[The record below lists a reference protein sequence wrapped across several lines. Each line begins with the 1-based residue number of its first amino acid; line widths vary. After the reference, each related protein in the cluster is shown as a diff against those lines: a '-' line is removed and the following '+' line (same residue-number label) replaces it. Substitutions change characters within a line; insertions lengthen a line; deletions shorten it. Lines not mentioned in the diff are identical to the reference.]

1 MYELLL
7 FTGGIY
13 KFDEFKEF
21 IDDIGGLIV
30 EMESFKVSRGMY
42 FLSEEMKV
50 LIIAPEEEKE
60 LIKDFAKKIKVNIE
74 PVLME
79 DKEIEKVILIFEI
92 HKKLQITKNINI
104 ENIIEYLLDN
114 PDFIKIKN
122 CNSENICNENT
133 FDEKIKELLI
143 LMEEMNIIEKIEKE
157 NLIHY
162 QIKR

>member
-21 IDDIGGLIV
+21 IDDIGGLII

-50 LIIAPEEEKE
+50 LIITPEEEKNI
-60 LIKDFAKKIKVNIE
+60 IKEFAKKIKGNIE

-79 DKEIEKVILIFEI
+79 DKESEKVAIIFEI
-92 HKKLQITKNINI
+92 HKKLQIREFLNI
-104 ENIIEYLLDN
+104 ESIEKHLLN
-114 PDFIKIKN
+114 KPDFITIKN
-122 CNSENICNENT
+122 CNLENICNENN
-133 FDEKIKELLI
+133 FSEKIIEILS
-143 LMEEMNIIEKIEKE
+143 LMEDMAIIENFKW
-157 NLIHY
+157 NNSVYY